1 MHKQKPNEST
11 YLEKF
16 YKMKIKSNIQ
26 DKIEQL
32 LTEKK
37 EEIIKIADSHGTFNV
52 RIFGS
57 VARGEAQENS
67 DIDFSVDYSLDKISS
82 WFPTGLIFD
91 LEELLQYKIDVAT
104 EGALK
109 ERIKKQV
116 LEEAVKL

>member
-1 MHKQKPNEST
+1 
-11 YLEKF
+11 
-16 YKMKIKSNIQ
+16 MKIKSNIQ
-26 DKIEQL
+26 YKIEQL
-32 LTEKK
+32 LIEKK
-37 EEIIKIADSHGTFNV
+37 EEIIKIADSHGAFNI

-67 DIDFSVDYSLDKISS
+67 DIDFLVDYSLDKISS